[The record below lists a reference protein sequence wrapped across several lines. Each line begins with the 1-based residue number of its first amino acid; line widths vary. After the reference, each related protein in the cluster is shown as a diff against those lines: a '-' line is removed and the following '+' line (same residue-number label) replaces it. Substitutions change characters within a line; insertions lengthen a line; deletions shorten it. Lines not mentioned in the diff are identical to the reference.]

1 MGLFSK
7 RKRRPSRRAEAK
19 ALKHKAAVEAKLS
32 AKNERKAA
40 KAGERTSRRAVK
52 AQARTA
58 EKVAKA
64 QIATLHAEEKAA
76 EKAAAKADRD
86 LFSAAQI
93 RKYIGV
99 ARVLVPVL
107 APLAY
112 RGATMVRGQ
121 LDARKAQ
128 QLGIGMDQLS
138 EFSGHGARLQARITN
153 TEEALDKIAADKA
166 SDADTKKFVEAARS
180 RMADLNVAV
189 RTAEQMPAARRKAVH
204 ASISAELVVLEN
216 DVLARLGVL

>member
-1 MGLFSK
+1 MGLFK

-19 ALKHKAAVEAKLS
+19 ALKHKAAMEAKLS

-40 KAGERTSRRAVK
+40 KAGERTTRRAVK
-52 AQARTA
+52 AQAKTEA
-58 EKVAKA
+58 KVAKA

-76 EKAAAKADRD
+76 EKLAAKADRE
-86 LFSAAQI
+86 LFSASQI

-107 APLAY
+107 TPLAY
-112 RGATMVRGQ
+112 RGATYVRGQ

-128 QLGIGMDQLS
+128 QLGIGLDQLG

-153 TEEALDKIAADKA
+153 TQTAVDKVVADA
-166 SDADTKKFVEAARS
+166 PGDADTKKFAEAARS
-180 RMADLNVAV
+180 RLADLTVAV
-189 RTAEQMPAARRKAVH
+189 NTAEQMPAARRKAVH
-204 ASISAELVVLEN
+204 ASISAELSVLEN
-216 DVLARLGVL
+216 DVLARLGVR

>member
-19 ALKHKAAVEAKLS
+19 ALKHKAAVEAKLG

-40 KAGERTSRRAVK
+40 KAGERTNRRAAK
-52 AQARTA
+52 SAARTEA
-58 EKVAKA
+58 KVAKA
-64 QIATLHAEEKAA
+64 QIATLQAEEKAA
-76 EKAAAKADRD
+76 QKLAAKADRE

-99 ARVLVPVL
+99 ARVLIPVL

-112 RGATMVRGQ
+112 RGATFVRGQ

-128 QLGIGMDQLS
+128 QLGIGLDQLG

-153 TEEALDKIAADKA
+153 TESALDKITADA
-166 SDADTKKFVEAARS
+166 PGDADTKKYVDAARS
-180 RMADLNVAV
+180 RLTDLTVAV
-189 RTAEQMPAARRKAVH
+189 NTAEQMPAARRKAVH
-204 ASISAELVVLEN
+204 TSISAELSVLEN
-216 DVLARLGVL
+216 DALARLGVR

>member
-19 ALKHKAAVEAKLS
+19 ALKHKAAVEAKLG

-40 KAGERTSRRAVK
+40 KASERTTRRAVK
-52 AQARTA
+52 AQAKTEA
-58 EKVAKA
+58 KVAKA

-76 EKAAAKADRD
+76 EKLAAKADRE
-86 LFSAAQI
+86 LFSASQI

-107 APLAY
+107 TPLAY
-112 RGATMVRGQ
+112 RGATYVRGQ

-128 QLGIGMDQLS
+128 QLGIGLDQLG

-153 TEEALDKIAADKA
+153 TETALNKVAADA
-166 SDADTKKFVEAARS
+166 PGDADTKKFVDAARS
-180 RMADLNVAV
+180 RLTDLTVAV
-189 RTAEQMPAARRKAVH
+189 NTAEQMPAARRKAVH
-204 ASISAELVVLEN
+204 ASISSELSVLET
-216 DVLARLGVL
+216 DALARLGVR

>member
-40 KAGERTSRRAVK
+40 KAGERVNRRTAK

-58 EKVAKA
+58 DKVAKA
-64 QIATLHAEEKAA
+64 QIATLQAEEKAA
-76 EKAAAKADRD
+76 QKAAAKADRE
-86 LFSAAQI
+86 LFSASQI

-99 ARVLVPVL
+99 ARVLIPVL

-112 RGATMVRGQ
+112 RGATLVRGQ

-153 TEEALDKIAADKA
+153 TEEALDKIAADSA
-166 SDADTKKFVEAARS
+166 DSDTKKFVEAARS
-180 RMADLNVAV
+180 RLTDLNVAV
-189 RTAEQMPAARRKAVH
+189 KTSEQMPAARRKAVH
-204 ASISAELVVLEN
+204 ASISAELTVLEN
-216 DVLARLGVL
+216 DALARLGVR

>member
-19 ALKHKAAVEAKLS
+19 ALKHKAAVEAKLG

-40 KAGERTSRRAVK
+40 KAGERVNRRTAK

-58 EKVAKA
+58 DKVAKA
-64 QIATLHAEEKAA
+64 QIATLQAEEKAA
-76 EKAAAKADRD
+76 QKAAAKAERE
-86 LFSAAQI
+86 LFSAGQI

-99 ARVLVPVL
+99 ARVLIPVL

-112 RGATMVRGQ
+112 RGATLVRGQ

-128 QLGIGMDQLS
+128 QLGIGMDQLG

-153 TEEALDKIAADKA
+153 TEEALDKIAADKGA
-166 SDADTKKFVEAARS
+166 DGDTKKFVEAARS
-180 RMADLNVAV
+180 RLADLNVAV
-189 RTAEQMPAARRKAVH
+189 KTAEQMPAARRKAVH
-204 ASISAELVVLEN
+204 ASISAELTVLEN
-216 DVLARLGVL
+216 DVLARLGVR

>member
-19 ALKHKAAVEAKLS
+19 ALKHKAAVEAKLG

-40 KAGERTSRRAVK
+40 KAGEKVNRRAAK
-52 AQARTA
+52 AQSRTEA
-58 EKVAKA
+58 KVAKA
-64 QIATLHAEEKAA
+64 KIATLQAEEKAA
-76 EKAAAKADRD
+76 QKVAAKADRD

-99 ARVLVPVL
+99 ARVLIPVL

-112 RGATMVRGQ
+112 RGATLVRAQ

-128 QLGIGMDQLS
+128 QLGIGTDQLS

-153 TEEALDKIAADKA
+153 TEDALDKIAADNP
-166 SDADTKKFVEAARS
+166 DGDTKKFVEAARS
-180 RMADLNVAV
+180 RLADLTVAV
-189 RTAEQMPAARRKAVH
+189 KTAEQMPAARRKAVH
-204 ASISAELVVLEN
+204 ASISAELQVLEN
-216 DVLARLGVL
+216 DVLARLGVH

>member
-19 ALKHKAAVEAKLS
+19 ALKHKAAVEAKLG

-40 KAGERTSRRAVK
+40 KASERTTRRAVK
-52 AQARTA
+52 AQAKTEA
-58 EKVAKA
+58 KVAKA

-76 EKAAAKADRD
+76 EKLAAKADRE
-86 LFSAAQI
+86 LFSASQI

-107 APLAY
+107 TPLAY
-112 RGATMVRGQ
+112 RGATYLRGQ

-128 QLGIGMDQLS
+128 QLGIGLDQLG

-153 TEEALDKIAADKA
+153 TETALNKVAADA
-166 SDADTKKFVEAARS
+166 PGDADTKKFVDAARS
-180 RMADLNVAV
+180 RLTDLTVAV
-189 RTAEQMPAARRKAVH
+189 NTAEQMPAARRKAVH
-204 ASISAELVVLEN
+204 ASISSELSVLET
-216 DVLARLGVL
+216 DALARLGVR

>member
-19 ALKHKAAVEAKLS
+19 ALKHKAAVEAKLG

-40 KAGERTSRRAVK
+40 KAGERTSRRAMK
-52 AQARTA
+52 AQARTEA
-58 EKVAKA
+58 KVAKA
-64 QIATLHAEEKAA
+64 QIAALQAEEKAA
-76 EKAAAKADRD
+76 QKLAAKADRE

-99 ARVLVPVL
+99 ARVLIPVL

-112 RGATMVRGQ
+112 RGATLVRGQ

-128 QLGIGMDQLS
+128 QLGIGLDQLG

-153 TEEALDKIAADKA
+153 TENALGKIAADA
-166 SDADTKKFVEAARS
+166 PDDATEKFVAAARS
-180 RMADLNVAV
+180 RLADLTVAV
-189 RTAEQMPAARRKAVH
+189 RTAEQMPATRRKAVH
-204 ASISAELVVLEN
+204 TSISTELSVLEN
-216 DVLARLGVL
+216 DALARLGVR

>member
-40 KAGERTSRRAVK
+40 KAGERTTRRALK
-52 AQARTA
+52 AQTRTEA
-58 EKVAKA
+58 KVAKA
-64 QIATLHAEEKAA
+64 QIAALQAEEKAA
-76 EKAAAKADRD
+76 QKLAAKADRE

-99 ARVLVPVL
+99 ARVLIPVL

-112 RGATMVRGQ
+112 RGATLVRGQ

-128 QLGIGMDQLS
+128 QLGIGLDQLG

-153 TEEALDKIAADKA
+153 TENALDKIAAD
-166 SDADTKKFVEAARS
+166 SPDGDTEKFVEAARS
-180 RMADLNVAV
+180 RLTDLTVAV

-204 ASISAELVVLEN
+204 TSISTELSVLEN
-216 DVLARLGVL
+216 DALARLGVR